1 MKKAWF
7 LALKEWKEILRD
19 LYVLGI
25 LIFLPMIT
33 VGTLVMLIS
42 FYIGFFQHNLDKIQ
56 TLLENMPPAYL
67 EGLSHY
73 KDIQK
78 VAVLPIRVI
87 GLPFF
92 LLLPLLISGI
102 ITSDSFAGERER
114 NTLETLLVTPIKDW
128 ELLLGK
134 ILTPFVPALLV
145 TWLSF
150 AMLIMGL
157 ARTINAYFE
166 SPVFPDAIWILS
178 MIFVVPLFIAGSILA
193 EILISS
199 RVASVKGASALNMFL
214 TLPVLFL
221 MLTQSSGFVLFSF
234 ETLPWMIVF
243 LILVVA
249 GLFYWGLKLF
259 KRDVA

>member
-1 MKKAWF
+1 VKKAWF

-19 LYVLGI
+19 IYVLGI
-25 LIFLPMIT
+25 LIFLPLIT
-33 VGTLVMLIS
+33 VATLVMLIS
-42 FYIGFFQHNLDKIQ
+42 FYIGFFQNNLDKIQ
-56 TLLENMPPAYL
+56 TLLENMPAAYL

-73 KDIQK
+73 EDLQK

-134 ILTPFVPALLV
+134 ILTPFLPALMI

-150 AMLIMGL
+150 ALLTKGL
-157 ARTINAYFE
+157 ARIINSYFE
-166 SPVFPDAIWILS
+166 SPIFPDAIWILS
-178 MIFVVPLFIAGSILA
+178 MICVVPLFIAGSVLA

-234 ETLPWMIVF
+234 ETLPWMIG
-243 LILVVA
+243 ILVLAVA

-259 KRDVA
+259 KRDVG